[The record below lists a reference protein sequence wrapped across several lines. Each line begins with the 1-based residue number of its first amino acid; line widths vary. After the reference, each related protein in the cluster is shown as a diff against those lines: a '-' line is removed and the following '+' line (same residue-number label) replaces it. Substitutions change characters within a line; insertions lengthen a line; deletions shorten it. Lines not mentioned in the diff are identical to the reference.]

1 MGINITETKDCWD
14 VLKETELPVF
24 MYGMGLGAEK
34 ILDIFEQKGITC
46 AGFFASEGF
55 VRGHSFKGHLV
66 HTLREIEEK
75 VDDFIVVLAFAA
87 SYEPLYSTILDIG
100 RRHLLIAPDVPVA
113 GDGLFTYE
121 YFRENRDKFEEVY
134 DLLADDTS
142 RKTYE
147 NIINF
152 KISGNPKYLDLCT
165 SPREEVY
172 GSIVDLKDG
181 EVFVDL
187 GAYKG
192 DTATEFVRAC
202 EEKGVKYGMIHAV
215 EPNRKNYEKLKK
227 NTEDFNIRCYNAA
240 AYDTSGKVNFTSNE
254 GRMARISSK
263 GDDLIDT
270 ISVDDITDNATIIKL
285 DVEGAEYQA
294 IEGASKNIGNGAQV
308 MCALYHRNEDMF
320 KLPLQIHELA
330 PELKLYVRHELYIPA
345 WETNLYAV
353 REK

>member
-1 MGINITETKDCWD
+1 MGINITETKNCWD
-14 VLKETELPVF
+14 FLKETELPIF

-34 ILDIFEQKGITC
+34 ILDVFERKGITC
-46 AGFFASEGF
+46 SGFFASEGF
-55 VRGHSFKGHLV
+55 VRGHTFKGHLV
-66 HTLREIEEK
+66 HTLREVEEQLE
-75 VDDFIVVLAFAA
+75 DFVVVLAFAA

-100 RRHLLIAPDVPVA
+100 KRHTLIAPDVPVA
-113 GDGLFTYE
+113 GEGLFTYE
-121 YFRENRDKFEEVY
+121 YFLENRDKFEEVY

-142 RKTYE
+142 RKSYE

-172 GSIVDLKDG
+172 GDIIDLKDG

-192 DTATEFVRAC
+192 DTATEFVNAC
-202 EEKGVKYGMIHAV
+202 SEKGVRYDMIHAF
-215 EPNRKNYEKLKK
+215 EPNKK
-227 NTEDFNIRCYNAA
+227 NFGKLQINTEGFNIRCYNAA
-240 AYDTSGKVNFTSNE
+240 AYNSSGKVNFTANE

-263 GDDLIDT
+263 GEDMIDT
-270 ISVDDITDNATIIKL
+270 LAVDDITDNATIIKL
-285 DVEGAEYQA
+285 DVEGAEYEA
-294 IEGASKNIGNGAQV
+294 ICGASGNIRRGAQV

-320 KLPLQIHELA
+320 RLPLLIHELA
-330 PELKLYVRHELYIPA
+330 PELKLYIRHELYIPA

-353 REK
+353 RAK